1 MDWPPNEND
10 RHLDAVWSRGMTRN
24 DERDPSRGSPVE
36 LPRNENR
43 RHSVAYLPRG
53 MTRNGE
59 RDPSLGRRWIDHQMK
74 MTVIWRHIGLVDWR
88 GMTKKSN
95 PNLRLEWRWNDQT
108 TSEWHQMM
116 SNDGPRCVRHSWQ
129 SAVVSSFHFFS
140 VFSWITRKDRNCT
153 RKTDWCGKKWTEVPY
168 SKKKL
173 LFFSLFLCQTS
184 HSSEFAMFSSQILCI
199 QPQCLKCLL
208 SWHGNKLQNKPP
220 SSPIRV

>member
-1 MDWPPNEND
+1 MPKTGKQVYFWGSKTKNGPDCRIMLLCTRWTWRPFPWIGDGLTTKWKWPSFGCS
-10 RHLDAVWSRGMTRN
+10 LVSWN
-24 DERDPSRGSPVE
+24 DEERRERP
-36 LPRNENR
+36 LP
-43 RHSVAYLPRG
+43 L
-53 MTRNGE
+53 
-59 RDPSLGRRWIDHQMK
+59 DRRWIDHQMK

-140 VFSWITRKDRNCT
+140 VFLWITRNDRNCT

-168 SKKKL
+168 SKKNYS
-173 LFFSLFLCQTS
+173 FFTFSL
-184 HSSEFAMFSSQILCI
+184 
-199 QPQCLKCLL
+199 
-208 SWHGNKLQNKPP
+208 P
-220 SSPIRV
+220 SFPFI

>member
-1 MDWPPNEND
+1 MPKTGKQVYFWGSKTKNGPDCIKSCFYAQDGHGTLP
-10 RHLDAVWSRGMTRN
+10 LD
-24 DERDPSRGSPVE
+24 
-36 LPRNENR
+36 
-43 RHSVAYLPRG
+43 
-53 MTRNGE
+53 
-59 RDPSLGRRWIDHQMK
+59 RRWIDHQMK

-168 SKKKL
+168 SKKNYS
-173 LFFSLFLCQTS
+173 FFTFSLPNFP
-184 HSSEFAMFSSQILCI
+184 FI
-199 QPQCLKCLL
+199 
-208 SWHGNKLQNKPP
+208 
-220 SSPIRV
+220 

>member
-1 MDWPPNEND
+1 METLP
-10 RHLDAVWSRGMTRN
+10 LD
-24 DERDPSRGSPVE
+24 
-36 LPRNENR
+36 
-43 RHSVAYLPRG
+43 H
-53 MTRNGE
+53 
-59 RDPSLGRRWIDHQMK
+59 RWIDHQMK
-74 MTVIWRHIGLVDWR
+74 MTVIWMQFGLVEWRGTARGTPPVGRRWNCPGMKIVVIWRHIGLVDWR

-168 SKKKL
+168 SKKKIIL
-173 LFFSLFLCQTS
+173 FSLFLWQTS
-184 HSSEFAMFSSQILCI
+184 HSSKFAMFSSQILCI
-199 QPQCLKCLL
+199 QPQCLKRLL
-208 SWHGNKLQNKPP
+208 A
-220 SSPIRV
+220 